1 LFIGPVA
8 EQYLRQFASQQ
19 EVDKT
24 FGIYD
29 KDGKFY
35 IGDSPIE
42 IDSDNITVKGTEY
55 TGTPGLWDLLIMKQP
70 DR

>member
-1 LFIGPVA
+1 MPGTRVKDLACFLLQCI
-8 EQYLRQFASQQ
+8 QFASQQ

-29 KDGKFY
+29 KGGKFY

-42 IDSDNITVKGTEY
+42 IDGDNITVKGKEYLGTE
-55 TGTPGLWDLLIMKQP
+55 GLWELRL
-70 DR
+70 